1 MYKTIVQFKDA
12 KTKKNKLY
20 WHFYPVTVYM
30 CHPLVNNV
38 LASINSLI
46 NMNPY

>member
-1 MYKTIVQFKDA
+1 MYKTIVQFKNV
-12 KTKKNKLY
+12 KTKNKLNR
-20 WHFYPVTVYM
+20 HFYPVTVYM
-30 CHPLVNNV
+30 CHPVLNNV